1 MNILSKIIFKVR
13 LKISSDHHRAY
24 VYSRYLGVKM
34 GKGARITGNVTF
46 GSEPYLIE
54 IGENV
59 TITQEVKFNTH
70 DGGVGVLRQKHPGL
84 NVFGR
89 IKIGN
94 NVFIGAASQ
103 IMPGVTV
110 GNNVVI
116 GAGSIVTKDVPDNV
130 VIAGV
135 PAKIIKS
142 IDDYEQQ
149 ALKQGVVIKANNP
162 DERRKAVE
170 QAVQSKNNQDGS

>member
-1 MNILSKIIFKVR
+1 MNIFNNIAFKLCLR
-13 LKISSDHHRAY
+13 MASDHQKAY
-24 VYSRYLGVKM
+24 VYARYLGVKI
-34 GKGARITGNVTF
+34 GTNARITGNVTF

-54 IGENV
+54 IGDNV

-89 IKIGN
+89 IRIGN
-94 NVFIGAASQ
+94 NVFIGAAAQ
-103 IMPGVTV
+103 IMLGVTV

-130 VIAGV
+130 VVAGV

-142 IDDYEQQ
+142 IDDYKQQ

-170 QAVQSKNNQDGS
+170 QAVQSKDK